1 MKYADIVPVYKKNN
15 KCEKETYRPVRILS
29 NLPKFYEKLMY
40 NRLYDYFDNTV
51 YYFQVNEA
59 SGKGIVLKGIE
70 VEKGIVLKGIEG

>member
-1 MKYADIVPVYKKNN
+1 M
-15 KCEKETYRPVRILS
+15 RILS

-59 SGKGIVLKGIE
+59 SEKGIVLKGIE
-70 VEKGIVLKGIEG
+70 VEKGIVFKGIEG

>member
-15 KCEKETYRPVRILS
+15 KCEKETYRPVTILS

-59 SGKGIVLKGIE
+59 SEKGIVLKGIE
-70 VEKGIVLKGIEG
+70 VEKGIVFKGIEG